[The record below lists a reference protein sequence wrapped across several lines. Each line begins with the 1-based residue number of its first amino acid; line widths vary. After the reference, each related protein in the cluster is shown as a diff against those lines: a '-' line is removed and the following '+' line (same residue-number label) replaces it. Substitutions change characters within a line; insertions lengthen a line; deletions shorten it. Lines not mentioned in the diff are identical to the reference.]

1 MQLCL
6 TVTVG
11 PFSVLVE
18 ANTYVTMALSDVAQM
33 RQLVGHYSAEGIHV

>member
-6 TVTVG
+6 TVTVE

-18 ANTYVTMALSDVAQM
+18 ANTYVPIVLTDVAQM
-33 RQLVGHYSAEGIHV
+33 RQLVGNYTSEGIRV